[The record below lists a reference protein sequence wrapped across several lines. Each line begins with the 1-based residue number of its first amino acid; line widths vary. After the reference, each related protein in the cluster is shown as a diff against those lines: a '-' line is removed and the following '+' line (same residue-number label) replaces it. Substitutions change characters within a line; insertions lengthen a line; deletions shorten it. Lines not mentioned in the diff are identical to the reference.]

1 MCSRISPEGD
11 IHRSVFRMRFEG
23 CDVGSWRPTLMDRSW
38 DLARERRPVTKGE
51 VWSGWA
57 RDTDSE
63 GEEAM

>member
-1 MCSRISPEGD
+1 
-11 IHRSVFRMRFEG
+11 
-23 CDVGSWRPTLMDRSW
+23 MDRSW